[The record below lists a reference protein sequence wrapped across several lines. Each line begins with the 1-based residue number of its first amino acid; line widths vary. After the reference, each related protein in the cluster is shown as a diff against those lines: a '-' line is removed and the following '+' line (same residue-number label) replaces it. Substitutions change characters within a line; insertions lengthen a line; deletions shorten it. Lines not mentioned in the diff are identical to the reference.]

1 MRDHARPFLSTCLL
15 AEQLFDGETS
25 CSARPSRASGTRNY
39 GCAHLSYRR
48 KEALSRREVPGRPLA
63 SSVMLASSLDKVSGA
78 PPSVA
83 RGEALRYGSLSGPP
97 CPLPGQPRT
106 AGEECRGPR
115 TSARQAMEANRL
127 KSSRLTPQHCGGPGR
142 SRATRP
148 QPINRAGPVGR
159 GGEVL
164 LMRAC
169 SGTPLASPTRQP
181 CERKSHKPRI
191 KT

>member
-1 MRDHARPFLSTCLL
+1 MRDHARPFLSTSLL

-48 KEALSRREVPGRPLA
+48 KEALSRREVPGRPLS
-63 SSVMLASSLDKVSGA
+63 SSVMLASSLDKVSVA

-106 AGEECRGPR
+106 AGEEFRGPR
-115 TSARQAMEANRL
+115 TSARLAMEANP
-127 KSSRLTPQHCGGPGR
+127 KS
-142 SRATRP
+142 AEIV
-148 QPINRAGPVGR
+148 PIDFPALCIEMGNVNFEA
-159 GGEVL
+159 
-164 LMRAC
+164 
-169 SGTPLASPTRQP
+169 
-181 CERKSHKPRI
+181 
-191 KT
+191 